1 MKAMI
6 YLQNTELKY
15 EAKQEKKDYRT
26 LLYDT
31 NLVFY
36 LLDFWS
42 FLKKKVVG

>member
-1 MKAMI
+1 MI

-15 EAKQEKKDYRT
+15 ESKYQKKYRT